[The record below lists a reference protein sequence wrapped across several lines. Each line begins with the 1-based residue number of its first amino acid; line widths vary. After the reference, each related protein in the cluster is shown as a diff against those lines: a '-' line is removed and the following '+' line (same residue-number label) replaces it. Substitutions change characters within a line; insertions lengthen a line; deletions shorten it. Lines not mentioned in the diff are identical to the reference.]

1 MVLLSWLLPS
11 ECPGRALGPD
21 IGTATTW
28 VGILGPPD
36 WIGTPIQSRLIQSP
50 PASSLTRGGVW
61 RLDQAELPGAWPG
74 ARPLPVFP
82 YAFPYA
88 RSPQPPTSAPVF
100 RVETRAQRGWACV
113 PATTQHT
120 SQPALGPSLRGPSLL
135 CAPLPPSR
143 EHSPKTGGGLHTLQ
157 CQDTGVPGVRVLM
170 GRGTQ
175 GSDSA
180 DGGLPCPASLPWGPK
195 GRLTSLPC
203 LER

>member
-11 ECPGRALGPD
+11 ECSGRALGPD

-36 WIGTPIQSRLIQSP
+36 WIGTSIQSRLIQSH

-82 YAFPYA
+82 MPSPMLA
-88 RSPQPPTSAPVF
+88 RLSHQHLLLSS
-100 RVETRAQRGWACV
+100 GWKPGLRKVGTV

-120 SQPALGPSLRGPSLL
+120 SQPVLGPSLRGPSLL
-135 CAPLPPSR
+135 CAPLSPSR

-157 CQDTGVPGVRVLM
+157 CQDTGVLGVRVLM